1 VNVES
6 YWDQDFERPVVLE
19 NASENV
25 EKVTSME
32 SKVRLVGIES
42 VVVVVY
48 SDIPG
53 SIRHVVADAYA
64 KYLNVSEEWLAH

>member
-6 YWDQDFERPVVLE
+6 YWDQDFERSMALE
-19 NASENV
+19 NALENV
-25 EKVTSME
+25 EKVTSTE

-53 SIRHVVADAYA
+53 SIHRVVAVAYA
-64 KYLNVSEEWLAH
+64 KYLNVSEE